1 MELSLQI
8 GQREKTVL
16 WAFRRGVQ
24 ERKKKVAFQGRGGKR
39 LCGEVGSVL
48 GLEKWMKFGQDR
60 SGDGY
65 FRQVIQPKR
74 RQGGG
79 EHQSRFLHGAQA
91 GCSAGKVQA
100 IAQGVLGQLGA
111 GRRCLGSACCLVSGR
126 SMKRL

>member
-1 MELSLQI
+1 MGIQKGSAGEEEE
-8 GQREKTVL
+8 GCFPRTWGE
-16 WAFRRGVQ
+16 
-24 ERKKKVAFQGRGGKR
+24 R

-100 IAQGVLGQLGA
+100 TAQGVLGQLGA